1 MTSRGVSAPSARSLT
16 LTLNR
21 GGNKSLRLDARR
33 LKRRTPAMML
43 ALQYVFLPH
52 VFRSVFKLNIV
63 CVLFANALECISLD
77 MFLRNGLA
85 PVRAKFPY

>member
-16 LTLNR
+16 FTLN
-21 GGNKSLRLDARR
+21 GGETKVFDWNARR

-52 VFRSVFKLNIV
+52 VFRSVFKLDIV
-63 CVLFANALECISLD
+63 CVLSANALECISLD